1 MNDKEMLLLAAKAY
15 GIENGIWW
23 ESVGNHPFPDA
34 QCVVYYAD
42 GDSRPKCFNPLY
54 DDELLL
60 RLAVKLKIDIFFF
73 DKKVYTFVIDELGHC
88 ICEPL
93 NDDQVLST
101 RRVVVRAAA
110 EMGKNNEQIKRRNKR
125 IQTRDRTCIIHSIE
139 HV

>member
-23 ESVGNHPFPDA
+23 ESVDNPPFPA
-34 QCVVYYAD
+34 AKCVVYYAD
-42 GDSRPKCFNPLY
+42 GDPRPKCFNPLY

-73 DKKVYTFVIDELGHC
+73 DKNVSTFVIDELGHC

-93 NDDQVLST
+93 NSDQVLST

-110 EMGKNNEQIKRRNKR
+110 EMGKNK
-125 IQTRDRTCIIHSIE
+125 
-139 HV
+139 